1 MSGAAEASGASGAPG
16 SEVGLQGRDGAP
28 AEDPQGGSSRSEAE
42 ASPDQPAIASPDH
55 QHWFE
60 PIAEHLG
67 SAYLRYSFTK
77 GTRQEVDFLM
87 DALELQPGMR
97 VLDVGCGPG
106 RHAHELA
113 RRGLTVHGIDIS
125 QRFVD
130 LAQQD
135 APAGATFERRDA
147 RDLAFDG
154 EFDVVICLCQGAF
167 GLMTANG
174 DDERVL
180 GGMARALRPGGHLA
194 LSAFNAY
201 FAVKYFAAG
210 DDPGSTF
217 DADTGVNHE
226 HTEVRSETGEAKTV
240 DLWTGCYTPRELRVL
255 CRIAGLTVDA
265 IHSVEPGG
273 YGRVAPTT
281 ETAEFLVFAHRN

>member
-1 MSGAAEASGASGAPG
+1 MS
-16 SEVGLQGRDGAP
+16 
-28 AEDPQGGSSRSEAE
+28 
-42 ASPDQPAIASPDH
+42 

-60 PIAEHLG
+60 PIADHLG

-77 GTRQEVDFLM
+77 GTVQEVNFLM
-87 DALELQPGMR
+87 EALALEPGMR

-113 RRGLTVHGIDIS
+113 RRGLTVHGIDIA

-130 LAQQD
+130 LATEQ
-135 APAGATFERRDA
+135 APPGATFERLDA
-147 RDLAFDG
+147 RDLAFEA

-180 GGMARALRPGGHLA
+180 GGMARALRPGGRIA

-201 FAVKYFAAG
+201 FAVKYFDG
-210 DDPGSTF
+210 EGEGQSTF

-226 HTEVRSETGEAKTV
+226 HTEVRSEDGTPKTV
-240 DLWTGCYTPRELRVL
+240 DLWTGCYTPRELRLL
-255 CRIAGLTVDA
+255 CRTAGLEVSA
-265 IHSVEPGG
+265 IHSVEPGA
-273 YGRVAPTT
+273 YAVAAPTV
-281 ETAEFLVFAHRN
+281 ETAEFLVLARRT